1 MSLLEIREVTKVYKS
16 GNSLW
21 GKGKV
26 TEAVKDVSLS
36 IKEGSCVGL
45 VGESGC
51 GKSTLGKIILGLE
64 KPNSGEVLFQ
74 GKNFYKSNRRQQKA
88 LTRDLQVVFQDYH
101 SSVNP
106 KQNIGKIIS
115 EPIKN
120 YLNLSP
126 LEEEKKV
133 LELLEIVGL
142 SHKDIHKYP
151 HQFSGGQLQRVCIAK
166 AIALKPKLIVLDEA
180 ISSLDVSVQ
189 AQILNLLLDLKK
201 EFNLSYLF
209 ISHDIEAVDYIAD
222 TVAVMYLG
230 RIVESIED
238 VADLTAL
245 RHPYSKKLL
254 SSVLSPYPQEGK
266 VLDFSFDEVVSSKK
280 VSCGCKY
287 NERCKKSTVTCN
299 EHVPPLSI
307 VGKGHKVA
315 CHCEGS
321 EGEVMQLDH
330 IS

>member
-1 MSLLEIREVTKVYKS
+1 MSLLEIKEVTKVYKS

-21 GKGKV
+21 GKGKM
-26 TEAVKDVSLS
+26 TEAVKDVSLA
-36 IKEGSCVGL
+36 IEEGTCVGL

-64 KPNSGEVLFQ
+64 KPNSGEVFFQ
-74 GKNFYKSNRRQQKA
+74 GKNFYKSTSRQQKT
-88 LTRDLQVVFQDYH
+88 LRRDLQVVFQDYH

-106 KQNIGKIIS
+106 KQKIEKIIS
-115 EPIKN
+115 EPIRN

-126 LEEEKKV
+126 LEEKKRV

-151 HQFSGGQLQRVCIAK
+151 HQFSGGQLQRICIAK

-189 AQILNLLLDLKK
+189 AQILNLLVDLKK

-222 TVAVMYLG
+222 TIAVMYLG
-230 RIVESIED
+230 RIVEEIED
-238 VADLTAL
+238 ANDLTAL

-254 SSVLSPYPQEGK
+254 GSVLNPYPQEGK
-266 VLDFSFDEVVSSKK
+266 VLDFSFDEVISSKK
-280 VSCGCKY
+280 ASCGCKY
-287 NERCKKSTVTCN
+287 AERCSQATTVCG
-299 EHVPPLSI
+299 EKVPLLSL
-307 VGKGHKVA
+307 VKKGHKIA
-315 CHCEGS
+315 CHREGVK
-321 EGEVMQLDH
+321 EEVVDLNK